1 MDDPPR
7 PRRWELAF
15 RRRMAARSRGRDE
28 QRRLRESGGAPTDDG
43 LITSGEA
50 RVSHHRAR
58 REEGEGRASDTC
70 FFSVSLEGARL
81 WLDRGGRDGTKE
93 RTTEHGRGLS
103 VTRTSYGAI
112 RR

>member
-15 RRRMAARSRGRDE
+15 RRRMADRPLTGMSRGG
-28 QRRLRESGGAPTDDG
+28 LRESGGAPTDADDG

-58 REEGEGRASDTC
+58 REQGEGRA
-70 FFSVSLEGARL
+70 
-81 WLDRGGRDGTKE
+81 
-93 RTTEHGRGLS
+93 
-103 VTRTSYGAI
+103 TRVPSPS
-112 RR
+112 R

>member
-15 RRRMAARSRGRDE
+15 RRRMAARPLSGMSRGG
-28 QRRLRESGGAPTDDG
+28 LCESGGAPTDDG

-93 RTTEHGRGLS
+93 RTTEHGRGRS